1 MSAHRKTR
9 YLRLEGT
16 LSDRI
21 SWGLP
26 MLGAI
31 FLIGLGVYSFFSF
44 SSPEYGGGMIIM
56 GILLL
61 VFSWR
66 EAIRAISGET
76 FLVLE
81 RGIVS
86 ERAFSPKG
94 ITLWKKYLDDIVV
107 MLYEVKYLNR
117 TEYSTKVKRYYV
129 LDIRS
134 AGAPSPL
141 DLPLES
147 RYSKSL
153 RFMDRFSLWK
163 IISSYSRL
171 RVIAEDIANA
181 LGIEVIDDVAMK
193 RILPGAYGDTL
204 LELREKGELKA
215 RPLENL
221 LTDLQYK
228 RIRVRRSGNIIEA
241 YFPLGLKWKSLSF
254 AVLVTFTGIIVY
266 AIFKA
271 GGAPW
276 LGALILAFGV
286 IWLIIILISSLSR
299 WRIVLTPERLIAQ
312 LIALG
317 FLPVISVSIPMD
329 RIVGTIWD
337 SEEDRDPE
345 VLIVFW
351 RRGGRGFLNLGTLKG
366 DSHRYLDH
374 LIRSYIRDLM

>member
-1 MSAHRKTR
+1 MTAYEKAR

-26 MLGAI
+26 ILGSI
-31 FLIGLGVYSFFSF
+31 FLIGLGIYSLFSS
-44 SSPEYGGGMIIM
+44 SSPEFGGGMILM
-56 GILLL
+56 GLLL
-61 VFSWR
+61 LILSWR
-66 EAIRAISGET
+66 ETIRAISGET

-81 RGIVS
+81 RGVVS

-94 ITLWKKYLDDIVV
+94 ITLWKRYLDDIVV
-107 MLYEVKYLNR
+107 MLYEVKYINR

-129 LDIRS
+129 LDIRI
-134 AGAPSPL
+134 ADAPSPL
-141 DLPLES
+141 DLPLEA
-147 RYSKSL
+147 RYSKFL

-171 RVIAEDIANA
+171 RVMAEDIANA

-204 LELREKGELKA
+204 LELKERGELKA

-228 RIRVRRSGNIIEA
+228 RVRVRRSGDIIEA
-241 YFPLGLKWKSLSF
+241 HFPLGVKWKSFSF
-254 AVLVTFTGIIVY
+254 ALLVTFIGIIVY
-266 AIFKA
+266 AMFKA
-271 GGAPW
+271 GGIPW

-286 IWLIIILISSLSR
+286 IWLIIILIASLSR

-312 LIALG
+312 LIVLG
-317 FLPVISVSIPMD
+317 FLPVISVSIPME

-337 SEEDRDPE
+337 REEDKDPE

-351 RRGGRGFLNLGTLKG
+351 RKGGRGFLNLGTLKG

-374 LIRSYIRDLM
+374 LIRSYIRDLV